1 MKIAVL
7 GPCRPSEFLQEIE
20 WSGPGMPEGLGGTP
34 INDLV
39 RGLLGLGHRVHLISA
54 SPDLTSV
61 WRAQGPRLSI
71 SVVPFRSRA
80 RERALDLF
88 RKERN
93 LMASELASSDADVVS
108 AHWSYEFGWV
118 GVTSRKP
125 CVLSVH
131 DAPLTILRNLPD
143 AYRLIRTLMAYRVRL
158 SASRVTAVSPYLAKR
173 WRRQML
179 FPKAIRVIPNMTPPL
194 PITGPLPTRK
204 PVILDIAD
212 GSSLKNVRRLIEAFG
227 IFSRDVPGY
236 KLRLI
241 GAGLGANDDIAR
253 WAAVANLAENVVF
266 LGKQSRS
273 QIALHLAEA
282 SLFCHPSLEESQPMC
297 LLEAMSAGVPIVG
310 GYRAGG
316 VPWTLDGGKAGVL
329 VDVSRPEPI
338 ASALLELH
346 SNTELANE
354 LVEHGLRLISDR
366 HSELNVT
373 TAYLDELRSVS
384 SLDG

>member
-7 GPCRPSEFLQEIE
+7 GPCRPSEFIGDIE
-20 WSGPGMPEGLGGTP
+20 SSRAGLPEGLGGTP

-39 RGLLGLGHRVHLISA
+39 RGLLDLGHHVHLISA
-54 SPDLTSV
+54 SPDVTSV
-61 WRAQGPRLSI
+61 WRGEGPQFSI
-71 SVVPFRSRA
+71 SVVPFRNRA
-80 RERALDLF
+80 KERALDLF

-93 LMASELASSDADVVS
+93 LMARELASSDAEVVS

-158 SASRVTAVSPYLAKR
+158 SASCVTAVSPYLAKT

-194 PITGPLPTRK
+194 PIADPQPRRM

-227 IFSRDVPGY
+227 IFNRDVHGY
-236 KLRLI
+236 ELRLV
-241 GAGLGANDDIAR
+241 GPGLGEDDEMAR
-253 WAAVANLAENVVF
+253 WAAARNLSEGVRF
-266 LGKQSRS
+266 FGKQSRS
-273 QIALHLAEA
+273 QIARHLAEA

-297 LLEAMSAGVPIVG
+297 LLEAMAAGVPIIG

-316 VPWTLDGGKAGVL
+316 VPWTLDGGKAGLL
-329 VDVSRPEPI
+329 VDVSRPEVI
-338 ASALLELH
+338 ASALRDLH
-346 SNTELANE
+346 ENTPLADR
-354 LVEHGLRLISDR
+354 LVEHGRRLVTDR
-366 HSELNVT
+366 HSKQNVT
-373 TAYLDELRSVS
+373 TAYLEELRRA
-384 SLDG
+384 SLFD

>member
-7 GPCRPSEFLQEIE
+7 GPCRPSEFRGEIE
-20 WSGPGMPEGLGGTP
+20 SPRTGLPEGLGGTP

-39 RGLLGLGHRVHLISA
+39 RGLLDLGHQVHLISA
-54 SPDLTSV
+54 SPDVTTV
-61 WRAQGPRLSI
+61 WRAEGPRFSI
-71 SVVPFRSRA
+71 SVVPYRSRA

-88 RKERN
+88 RKERT
-93 LMASELASSDADVVS
+93 LMARELASSDADVVS

-143 AYRLIRTLMAYRVRL
+143 PYRLFRTFMAYRVRL
-158 SASRVTAVSPYLAKR
+158 SASCVTAVSPYLAKR

-179 FPKAIRVIPNMTPPL
+179 FPKVIRVIPNMTPPL
-194 PITGPLPTRK
+194 PIMDPQPTRK

-212 GSSLKNVRRLIEAFG
+212 GSSLKNVRRLIEAFS

-236 KLRLI
+236 ELRLI
-241 GAGLGANDDIAR
+241 GPGLGENDEMAS
-253 WAAVANLAENVVF
+253 WAVGRNLSENVLF

-273 QIALHLAEA
+273 QIAHHLSE
-282 SLFCHPSLEESQPMC
+282 SSVFCHPSLEESQPMC
-297 LLEAMSAGVPIVG
+297 LLEAMAADVPIVG

-316 VPWTLDGGKAGVL
+316 VPWTLDGGNAGL
-329 VDVSRPEPI
+329 LIDVSRPEAI
-338 ASALLELH
+338 ALALRELH
-346 SNTELANE
+346 VNVPLAERFVN
-354 LVEHGLRLISDR
+354 HGRRLISDR
-366 HSELNVT
+366 HSKQSVT
-373 TAYLDELRSVS
+373 AAYLDEFQRVL
-384 SLDG
+384 SLDK